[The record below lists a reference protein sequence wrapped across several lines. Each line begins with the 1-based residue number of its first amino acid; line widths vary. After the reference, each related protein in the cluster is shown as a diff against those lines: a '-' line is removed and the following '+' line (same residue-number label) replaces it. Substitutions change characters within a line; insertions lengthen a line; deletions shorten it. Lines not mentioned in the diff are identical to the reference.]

1 MKTDK
6 KTIKVALYG
15 MDERSYKMMNLYLQ
29 GPCKGIAVV
38 VDDSEAEIDIIDAD
52 CSNARDI
59 LESRRAKAADRPI
72 ILMSLEPLSIAG
84 TVYVK
89 KPVTSEDLISALKGF
104 STGLATDN
112 KQGKPEKDEVAEVI
126 PKKMDKAPPLASETE
141 VAEEKKTELKEKI
154 DLKEKKKVFKHRTAK
169 DLTDDIFPAY
179 LGHVTGIDFSDTE
192 QVIQASFNSKSYF
205 LGYLKYAVKVAKD
218 KGRVVKLNTSWNP
231 LIIFPE
237 SNEIWLDSEEMQL
250 RAFSGIEVVK
260 FSDSGM
266 SLSTVDHKKFGC
278 SDKLECFF
286 DSDVFLWKV
295 AIWTSK
301 GRYPDS
307 LDIHRPVFLKQWPN
321 FTRLLITPHA
331 LQITALLMIEP
342 RSLLDVVE
350 TLKIKPEYVFV
361 FISAA
366 HAIGLVGQSKRI
378 SDELIAPAEI
388 KQPKTKN
395 LLGRI
400 LGKLRH

>member
-1 MKTDK
+1 MSVDK
-6 KTIKVALYG
+6 KVIKVALFG
-15 MDERSYKMMNLYLQ
+15 MDDRSYKMMNHYLQ

-38 VDDSEAEIDIIDAD
+38 VEESEADIDIIDAD

-59 LESRRAKAADRPI
+59 LESRRAKATDRPI
-72 ILMSLEPLSIAG
+72 ILLSLEPLSIAG

-89 KPVTSEDLISALKGF
+89 KPVTSEDLIPALKGL
-104 STGLATDN
+104 STRVEADN
-112 KQGKPEKDEVAEVI
+112 KQKREEVAEVSP
-126 PKKMDKAPPLASETE
+126 PKVDKASLTSETN
-141 VAEEKKTELKEKI
+141 VVTEKKSAPKERTV
-154 DLKEKKKVFKHRTAK
+154 DLKEKKKVSKHRTAK
-169 DLTDDIFPAY
+169 DLTDDVLPAY
-179 LGHVTGIDFSDTE
+179 LGYVSGIDFSDTE
-192 QVIQASFNSKSYF
+192 QVLHASFNSKAYF
-205 LGYLKYAVKVAKD
+205 LGYLQYAMKVAKD

-237 SNEIWLDSEEMQL
+237 TDEIWLNSEEMQL
-250 RAFSGIEVVK
+250 RAFSGIEITKLSESKMTISSV
-260 FSDSGM
+260 DSRK
-266 SLSTVDHKKFGC
+266 LSC
-278 SDKLECFF
+278 NDKAECFF
-286 DSDVFLWKV
+286 NYNEFVWKV

-301 GRYPDS
+301 GRYPNS
-307 LDIHRPVFLKQWPN
+307 IDIHRPVFLKQWPN

-331 LQITALLMIEP
+331 VQIAALLAAEP
-342 RSLLDVVE
+342 RTLLDVIE

-366 HAIGLVGQSKRI
+366 HATGIIGQSQRI

-388 KQPKTKN
+388 EQPKTKN